1 MKYYSTIKLPMIV
14 MLLLSL
20 PSCITQG
27 DKELELEDID
37 SGNQPQLKEQVSLSP
52 RPMMKAKKQKLS
64 IAQTH
69 SKHSNGE
76 LPPVAQSGQC
86 FEKVSIAPKTQKII
100 QKVMVEEEKQII
112 SYTEPKFKMVQR
124 DVIVK
129 DAKEVAR
136 TIPATYKTIRAKVLS
151 KPAEMKTVVIPAKYE
166 YVQKRVEVKPA
177 TKEWKKT
184 KGTDGKGEIMC
195 LVDIPPVYKL
205 IRKKILV
212 TPTRE
217 VRKEVPAQ
225 YKFVDKE
232 VIDRP
237 MRIIKTLIPAESKKV
252 SVKQMTEEPRKVVK
266 VIPPKFKKV
275 EKVVELEKGRTE
287 WAQVLC
293 KANTTASVVKQIQ
306 TALGERGY
314 FSGTVNGILDEQTMR
329 AVNKYQAKN
338 NLPKTSGSVPTS
350 IVESF
355 ISFDDIDAEA
365 QYAH

>member
-1 MKYYSTIKLPMIV
+1 M
-14 MLLLSL
+14 MLCLSL
-20 PSCITQG
+20 FSCITQA

-37 SGNQPQLKEQVSLSP
+37 SGNQPQLNEQVQLNQSRLLQNDLKP
-52 RPMMKAKKQKLS
+52 KKFS
-64 IAQTH
+64 ISQNQNNQR
-69 SKHSNGE
+69 SGE

-86 FEKVSIAPKTQKII
+86 FEKVKIEAKTQKII
-100 QKVMVEEEKQII
+100 QKVMVEEEKRIV

-124 DVIVK
+124 DVVVK

-151 KPAEMKTVVIPAKYE
+151 KPAEMKTVVLPAKYE

-212 TPTRE
+212 TPARE
-217 VRKEVPAQ
+217 VKKEIPAQ

-232 VIDRP
+232 VVDRP
-237 MRIIKTLIPAESKKV
+237 MRIIKTLIPSESKKV
-252 SVKQMTEEPRKVVK
+252 SVKQMTEEPRKLVK

-275 EKVVELEKGRTE
+275 EKIVEIAPSRTE

-293 KANTTASVVKQIQ
+293 KANATPKVIKQIQ

-314 FSGTVNGILDEQTMR
+314 FSGTVNGILDEQTMK

-338 NLPKTSGSVPTS
+338 KLPRTSGSVPTS
-350 IVESF
+350 VVESF
-355 ISFDDIDAEA
+355 ISYDDIDAEA

>member
-1 MKYYSTIKLPMIV
+1 
-14 MLLLSL
+14 
-20 PSCITQG
+20 
-27 DKELELEDID
+27 
-37 SGNQPQLKEQVSLSP
+37 
-52 RPMMKAKKQKLS
+52 
-64 IAQTH
+64 
-69 SKHSNGE
+69 
-76 LPPVAQSGQC
+76 
-86 FEKVSIAPKTQKII
+86 
-100 QKVMVEEEKQII
+100 MVEEEKQII

-252 SVKQMTEEPRKVVK
+252 SVKQMTEEPR
-266 VIPPKFKKV
+266 
-275 EKVVELEKGRTE
+275 
-287 WAQVLC
+287 
-293 KANTTASVVKQIQ
+293 ASVVKQIQ